1 MINRTIVVTGAS
13 RGIGKETVLLLASNP
28 TNRLIA
34 LSRDLELMEQHF
46 AHLPN
51 VFSHRFDLNEVI
63 LPQAEKIFTGIEV
76 VNVLINNAGYLI
88 KKPIKELT
96 QADFQKS
103 LQVNFL
109 GPVELIQFLSSRME
123 VNGAHVVNIS
133 TMGAFQGS
141 AKFPELAAYASSK
154 TALCNFTEVYAEEN
168 KDGNIQ
174 MNCLCLGAV
183 QTEMLAE
190 AFPGYLA
197 KTSAQEM
204 ADFIS
209 DFAMNK
215 GLFFNGKIIPVSNST
230 P

>member
-34 LSRDLELMEQHF
+34 LSRDLDIMEQHF

-51 VFSHRFDLNEVI
+51 VISHRFDLNEAM
-63 LPQAEKIFTGIEV
+63 LPQAEKIFAGIEE

-88 KKPIKELT
+88 KKPIKELR

-168 KDGNIQ
+168 KDGNIR

-204 ADFIS
+204 ADFIA
-209 DFAMNK
+209 DFAIYK

>member
-1 MINRTIVVTGAS
+1 MINKTIVVTGAS

-34 LSRDLELMEQHF
+34 LSRDLDLMEQHF
-46 AHLPN
+46 GHLPN
-51 VFSHRFDLNEVI
+51 VLSHRFDLNEAI
-63 LPQAEKIFTGIEV
+63 LPQAEKIFAGIEE

-168 KDGNIQ
+168 KDGNIR

-204 ADFIS
+204 ADFIA
-209 DFAMNK
+209 DFAINK

>member
-28 TNRLIA
+28 SNRLIA

-51 VFSHRFDLNEVI
+51 VFSHRFDLNEAI
-63 LPQAEKIFTGIEV
+63 LPQAEKIFTGIQE
-76 VNVLINNAGYLI
+76 VNVLINNAGFLI

-141 AKFPELAAYASSK
+141 AKFPALAAYASSK

-190 AFPGYLA
+190 AFPGYIA
-197 KTSAQEM
+197 KISAEEM

>member
-1 MINRTIVVTGAS
+1 
-13 RGIGKETVLLLASNP
+13 
-28 TNRLIA
+28 
-34 LSRDLELMEQHF
+34 
-46 AHLPN
+46 
-51 VFSHRFDLNEVI
+51 
-63 LPQAEKIFTGIEV
+63 
-76 VNVLINNAGYLI
+76 
-88 KKPIKELT
+88 
-96 QADFQKS
+96 
-103 LQVNFL
+103 
-109 GPVELIQFLSSRME
+109 
-123 VNGAHVVNIS
+123 
-133 TMGAFQGS
+133 MGAFQGS

-190 AFPGYLA
+190 AFPGYIA
-197 KTSAQEM
+197 KISAEEM

-209 DFAMNK
+209 DFAINK

>member
-51 VFSHRFDLNEVI
+51 VNSHRFDLNEAI
-63 LPQAEKIFTGIEV
+63 LPQAEKIFIGIEV

-168 KDGNIQ
+168 KDGNIR

-183 QTEMLAE
+183 HTEMLAE
-190 AFPGYLA
+190 AFPGYKA
-197 KTSAQEM
+197 KISAEEM
-204 ADFIS
+204 ADFIA
-209 DFAMNK
+209 DFAINN

>member
-28 TNRLIA
+28 GNRLIA

-76 VNVLINNAGYLI
+76 V
-88 KKPIKELT
+88 
-96 QADFQKS
+96 
-103 LQVNFL
+103 QVNFL

-190 AFPGYLA
+190 AFPGYIA
-197 KTSAQEM
+197 KISAEEM